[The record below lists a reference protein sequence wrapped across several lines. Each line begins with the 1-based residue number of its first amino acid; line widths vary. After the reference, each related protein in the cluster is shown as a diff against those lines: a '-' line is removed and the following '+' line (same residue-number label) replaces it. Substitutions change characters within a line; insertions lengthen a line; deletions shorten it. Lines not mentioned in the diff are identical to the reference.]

1 MIRSDGDALIL
12 DVYER
17 GAGRTQAC
25 GTGACAA
32 AAVARYW
39 GLVGD
44 RVIVRMPGGA
54 AQVGLGDTV
63 SLAGPIEAVARVE
76 YPWP

>member
-1 MIRSDGDALIL
+1 MM
-12 DVYER
+12 DVFER

-32 AAVARYW
+32 AAVARDW

-44 RVIVRMPGGA
+44 HVTVRMPGGVA
-54 AQVGLGDTV
+54 RVGLAHTV
-63 SLAGPIEAVARVE
+63 SLAGPIVAVARVE

>member
-1 MIRSDGDALIL
+1 MF
-12 DVYER
+12 ER

-32 AAVARYW
+32 AAVAHDW
-39 GLVGD
+39 GLVGTE
-44 RVIVRMPGGA
+44 VLVRMPGGVA
-54 AQVGLGDTV
+54 RVGLGEVVT
-63 SLAGPIEAVARVE
+63 LPGPIVRRGPKVE